1 MVHAAATLDR
11 KLVGRTCLESFV
23 TTFDGPREVVSMS
36 KQTPPQ

>member
-1 MVHAAATLDR
+1 
-11 KLVGRTCLESFV
+11 LESFV